1 MDNMFLVFIIIV
13 VSMIYLN
20 YNAHKVEIIDFKKR
34 CTCQDVSCRFYSNY
48 TDINRSK
55 KTKIFVHISQERNE
69 RNWLD
74 FGSRSTTDLNM
85 DICILCIESIITFCD
100 KQYEIILYTNNDVM
114 NMIPDDELCSIS
126 EPGLLSGVDL
136 KQWETYCKF
145 KILELYGGIV
155 MCPYFLF
162 RAPPPQSF
170 YSPKT
175 LTVCEMSNE
184 GLQVSNLDMIPYF
197 GSMMA
202 SPKNDKNVKFYVKYL
217 KYLCQNHYS
226 ADTEYFNSANDQ
238 LNKVL
243 KFPSEAIGTTDTK
256 GKPLY
261 LENLFS
267 NEHFYFPKGNFCI
280 FVNIELLKRS
290 RKYGWIL
297 KMSKCDMTK
306 SNLFFFNSSRL
317 LK

>member
-1 MDNMFLVFIIIV
+1 MNSMFLFFIIIV
-13 VSMIYLN
+13 LSIVYLN
-20 YNAHKVEIIDFKKR
+20 YNAHKVEVMDFKKS
-34 CTCQDVSCRFYSNY
+34 CTCQDISCRFYSNY
-48 TDINRSK
+48 TDINRSGK
-55 KTKIFVHISQERNE
+55 PKIFVHISQERNE

-85 DICILCIESIITFCD
+85 DISILCIESMITFCD
-100 KQYEIILYTNNDVM
+100 EKYEIILYTNNDIV
-114 NMIPDDELCSIS
+114 NIIPDDELCSIS
-126 EPGLLSGVDL
+126 DPDLLSGVDL

-155 MCPYFLF
+155 MSPYFLF

-170 YSPKT
+170 YDPKT
-175 LTVCEMSNE
+175 LTICEMSNE

-202 SPKNDKNVKFYVKYL
+202 SPKNDNIVKFYIKYL
-217 KYLCQNHYS
+217 KYLCQNNYS
-226 ADTEYFNSANDQ
+226 SDTEYFDRANDK
-238 LNKVL
+238 LKNVL
-243 KFPSEAIGTTDTK
+243 KFPSEAIGTTDAK

-267 NEHFYFPKGNFCI
+267 HEHFYFPKGNFCI

-297 KMSKCDMTK
+297 KMSKQDMIK
-306 SNLFFFNSSRL
+306 SKMFFFNSSRVIS
-317 LK
+317 